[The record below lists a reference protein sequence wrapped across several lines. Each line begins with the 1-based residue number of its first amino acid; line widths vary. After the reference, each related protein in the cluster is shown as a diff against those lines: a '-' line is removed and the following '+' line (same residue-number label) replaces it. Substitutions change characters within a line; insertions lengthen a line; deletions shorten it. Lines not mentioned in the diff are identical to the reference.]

1 MADATTTPSTLA
13 VHRLRF
19 ALPAAFRTPGCCDG
33 ENGMLHVRVK
43 APDANGK
50 MLVRPYSAHMHPA
63 NQTFELVVKAYPGGV
78 SEKLCALP
86 VDAYAHVPE
95 IRALDWRRDSKRV
108 GMVCFGVGITEC
120 LGPAEA
126 LLKAGGEVRLV
137 YSNRNAEQI
146 ILLDEARALLR
157 EHPGRLRLR
166 HCLSQQ
172 GEGSAA
178 LAAIKAGKQEGEKLT
193 RGRVDH
199 KVLAQ
204 EFGGAWQDGEV
215 AEHFLMI
222 GTSDMERSVLGL
234 LGRARL
240 VDFSKIRGHPLF
252 LLLKGPHGTNSDWAA
267 LSPPEPKAAKVEL

>member
-1 MADATTTPSTLA
+1 
-13 VHRLRF
+13 
-19 ALPAAFRTPGCCDG
+19 
-33 ENGMLHVRVK
+33 MLHVRVR
-43 APDANGK
+43 APDAKGK
-50 MLVRPYSAHMHPA
+50 MLVRPYSAHVHPV

-78 SEKLCALP
+78 SEKLCVLP
-86 VDAYAHVPE
+86 VDEYAHVPE

-137 YSNRNAEQI
+137 YSNSNAEQI

-157 EHPGRLRLR
+157 GYAGRFRLR
-166 HCLSQQ
+166 HCLSQPV
-172 GEGSAA
+172 EGAA
-178 LAAIKAGKQEGEKLT
+178 LDAVKAGKGEGEKLT

-204 EFGGAWQDGEV
+204 EFGGAWKDGKL

-234 LGRARL
+234 LGRASL

-252 LLLKGPHGTNSDWAA
+252 LLLKGPHGSNSNWDA
-267 LSPPEPKAAKVEL
+267 LSPPEAKVEL

>member
-1 MADATTTPSTLA
+1 M
-13 VHRLRF
+13 
-19 ALPAAFRTPGCCDG
+19 
-33 ENGMLHVRVK
+33 
-43 APDANGK
+43 
-50 MLVRPYSAHMHPA
+50 
-63 NQTFELVVKAYPGGV
+63 AYPGGV

-157 EHPGRLRLR
+157 AYPGSFRLR
-166 HCLSQQ
+166 HCLSQP
-172 GEGSAA
+172 
-178 LAAIKAGKQEGEKLT
+178 GEKLT

-204 EFGGAWQDGEV
+204 EFGGAWKDGGV

-234 LGRARL
+234 LGRASL

-267 LSPPEPKAAKVEL
+267 LSLPEPKAAKVEL